1 MCSRR
6 LYIPQLKN
14 LLRTTEG
21 GEESRIV
28 TERDS
33 ELHMQDIV
41 LSENEIQILN
51 ALAKTASEHAVPVE
65 DLLVGRQL
73 SYEQG
78 LSAIGYLC
86 AKGLAEPVEIGTEQK
101 CVLRKLG
108 QEYEQNGLPE
118 KRLWHHLV
126 SKENPAMNRG
136 STLKEV
142 NDFLPPSE
150 AKFTIGMFLGAFQRA
165 GLVAFT
171 NGRITVLQ
179 EALPESIENLQRYLT
194 HVKETSMRDPHNPA
208 EEEANRRKLI
218 EDRPITILSY
228 RLTSLGR
235 QHARLY
241 EEIEMQSM
249 IGDVTREMLL
259 NGEWRDK
266 QFRPLSVVA
275 PPEIRLEVQH
285 PLPRFLTYL
294 RRSLAYAGFREVASP
309 ILETEFWNLNVLFMQ
324 KYHPV
329 RSSKHLLAIE
339 GISLAEDSPEVEA
352 RTYAC
357 QQRFARE
364 YQGLGT
370 SGSRGWGSIDGFQN
384 DRVVMRSHSTPVTV
398 RQLANTQDFP
408 LRVFGFSRCCRA
420 RPERPEFIQMDVLVA
435 DADLNVSTFMGTI
448 RQVCLAIFPRAID
461 IRVEALYFPFA
472 EISVDIF
479 IVYAEGRSVQIG
491 SAGLLRPES
500 LAILDVPVPV
510 GLIGFNISR
519 LARFLVTNPK
529 ALDPRKPIDPN
540 SIGFDAYNE
549 TEIPEMEIPINAQ
562 R

>member
-6 LYIPQLKN
+6 LHIPQLKN

-41 LSENEIQILN
+41 LSENEIQMLT
-51 ALAKTASEHAVPVE
+51 ALAKAADEHAVRVE

-73 SYEQG
+73 SYAQG

-86 AKGLAEPVEIGTEQK
+86 AKGLAEPIEIGTEQK

-118 KRLWHHLV
+118 KRLWQHLV
-126 SKENPAMNRG
+126 TTG
-136 STLKEV
+136 SLTLKEV
-142 NDFLPPSE
+142 NDFLPSSE
-150 AKFTIGMFLGAFQRA
+150 AKFTIGMFLGTFQRA
-165 GLVAFT
+165 GLVAFA
-171 NGRITVLQ
+171 NGKITPLQ
-179 EALPESIENLQRYLT
+179 EALPESIDNMQRYLT
-194 HVKETSMRDPHNPA
+194 HVKETSVRDPHNPA
-208 EEEANRRKLI
+208 EEEANKRKLI
-218 EDRPITILSY
+218 EDKPITILGY
-228 RLTSLGR
+228 RLTSLG
-235 QHARLY
+235 QQQARLY
-241 EEIEMQSM
+241 AETEMQSM

-259 NGEWRDK
+259 SGEWRDK

-275 PPEIRLEVQH
+275 PPEIRLELQH

-339 GISLAEDSPEVEA
+339 GISLAEESPEVEA
-352 RTYAC
+352 RTHAC

-370 SGSRGWGSIDGFQN
+370 SGSRGWGNVDGFQN

-398 RQLANTQDFP
+398 RQLANAQDFP

-435 DADLNVSTFMGTI
+435 DADLNVATLLGTI
-448 RQVCLAIFPRAID
+448 KHVCLTIFPEAVD
-461 IRVEALYFPFA
+461 IRVEAAYFPFA
-472 EISVDIF
+472 EVSVDIL
-479 IVYAEGRSVQIG
+479 IVYTDGRSVQIG
-491 SAGLLRPES
+491 SGGLLRPES
-500 LAILDVPVPV
+500 AAILDVPVPV

-529 ALDPRKPIDPN
+529 APDARKPIDPN
-540 SIGFDAYNE
+540 SIGFDAFNE
-549 TEIPEMEIPINAQ
+549 TEIPETEIPINAQ

>member
-1 MCSRR
+1 
-6 LYIPQLKN
+6 
-14 LLRTTEG
+14 
-21 GEESRIV
+21 
-28 TERDS
+28 
-33 ELHMQDIV
+33 MQDIV

-73 SYEQG
+73 SYEQV

-118 KRLWHHLV
+118 KRLWQHLV
-126 SKENPAMNRG
+126 SKEYPSMNRG
-136 STLKEV
+136 FTLKEV
-142 NDFLPPSE
+142 NDFLPSSE
-150 AKFTIGMFLGAFQRA
+150 AKFTIGMFLGTFQRA
-165 GLVAFT
+165 GLVAFA
-171 NGRITVLQ
+171 NGKITPLQ
-179 EALPESIENLQRYLT
+179 EALPESIDNLQRYLT

-208 EEEANRRKLI
+208 EEEANRRKLV
-218 EDRPITILSY
+218 EDRPITILGY
-228 RLTSLGR
+228 RLTRLGQQQASLY
-235 QHARLY
+235 A
-241 EEIEMQSM
+241 ESEMQSM
-249 IGDVTREMLL
+249 VGDVTREMLL
-259 NGEWRDK
+259 NGEWREK
-266 QFRPLSVVA
+266 RFRPLSVVA
-275 PPEIRLEVQH
+275 PPEIRLELQH

-339 GISLAEDSPEVEA
+339 GITLPEDSPEVEA
-352 RTYAC
+352 RTHAC

-370 SGSRGWGSIDGFQN
+370 SGSRGWGNVDGFQN
-384 DRVVMRSHSTPVTV
+384 VRVVMRSHSTPVTV
-398 RQLANTQDFP
+398 RQLANTRDFP

-448 RQVCLAIFPRAID
+448 RQVCLAIFPQAID

-472 EISVDIF
+472 EISVDIL
-479 IVYAEGRSVQIG
+479 IVYADGRSVQIG

-549 TEIPEMEIPINAQ
+549 TEIPETEIPINAQ